1 MKRIFAVVMMIV
13 ILGTTVNAQVKLPAM
28 DKSPMDMSYYPTGYP
43 LLKIQD
49 KITEPLAMRLIYS
62 RPQLNG
68 RKAFGELRE
77 MGKLWRMGANE
88 ATELELY
95 KDVKIAGKKVKKG
108 RYSLYCIPFADKWT
122 MVINKETDTWGD
134 FKYDQ
139 TKDLFRFDVP
149 VSKVAET
156 TESLTILFDK
166 IIGGA
171 NLLIYWDDVK
181 VAVPILF

>member
-1 MKRIFAVVMMIV
+1 MKRIFALLMI
-13 ILGTTVNAQVKLPAM
+13 IMSISTTVNAQVKLPLM

-49 KITEPLAMRLIYS
+49 KITEPLAMRVIYS

-68 RKAFGELRE
+68 RRAFGELRE
-77 MGKLWRMGANE
+77 MGKIWRLGANE
-88 ATELELY
+88 ASELEFY
-95 KDVKIAGKKVKKG
+95 KDVKLAGKKIKKG
-108 RYSLYCIPFADKWT
+108 RYTIYCIPYSDKWT
-122 MVINKETDTWGD
+122 MIINKETDTWGD

-139 TKDLFRFDVP
+139 TKDAIRFDVP
-149 VSKVAET
+149 VSKV
-156 TESLTILFDK
+156 TESTEALTMLFDK
-166 IIGGA
+166 ILGGA